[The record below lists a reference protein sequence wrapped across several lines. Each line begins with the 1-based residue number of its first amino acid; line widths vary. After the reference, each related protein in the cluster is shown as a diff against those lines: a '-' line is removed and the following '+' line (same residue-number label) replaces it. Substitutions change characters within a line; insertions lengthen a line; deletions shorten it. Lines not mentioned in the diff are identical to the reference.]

1 MSKLSIITS
10 VVLGLYVMNI
20 KLENRTLKRYQV
32 LITDPYDLR
41 LPLDFISPVCANW
54 EILTYESES
63 RPIIN
68 LISDKTDWVTIWSR
82 EKKGKQ
88 Q

>member
-1 MSKLSIITS
+1 MSIIIS
-10 VVLGLYVMNI
+10 VVLGIYVMHI
-20 KLENRTLKRYQV
+20 KLENRTLKQYEI

-54 EILTYESES
+54 EIRHESDN
-63 RPIIN
+63 RPIMN
-68 LISDKTDWVTIWSR
+68 LVSDKTDWVTIWSG

-88 Q
+88 QYEK